1 MSWQGHPHYDTYYK
15 SFQLYK
21 TIEASTPFIEL
32 LLAAVAAGYLLLNK
46 RPSSRLSHV
55 MRILFLFILSNS
67 ALVVCL
73 LWQMLDPV
81 E

>member
-1 MSWQGHPHYDTYYK
+1 MSWQGHPHYDTYYN

-32 LLAAVAAGYLLLNK
+32 VLAASAAGYLFLNK
-46 RPSSRLSHV
+46 RPQNRLSHV

-67 ALVVCL
+67 ALVACL
-73 LWQMLDPV
+73 LW
-81 E
+81 